1 MYISL
6 KDHTKIYLEIS
17 GEGFPLVLLHGN
29 AQSNTYFDKQVQ
41 AFQESYQVI
50 RIDFRAHGKSTNQ
63 GSQLS
68 LKKFAEDL
76 KEVVDILEIKHFDLL
91 GFSDG
96 ANVAMYFAV
105 NHPSMVHSLVL
116 NSGNISTKGL
126 FWFSKLATEL
136 SILIAYLCFWQPE
149 LPKIR
154 RLMRENLAISFAD
167 LNHITART
175 MVLIGQFDIIKRQ
188 HSQKI
193 AESIPNAVFKIV
205 PWALHDIAHLQPQ
218 KFNQIVLDFLKK
230 AV

>member
-1 MYISL
+1 MFIRL
-6 KDHTKIYLEIS
+6 KDDTKIYLEIS
-17 GEGFPLVLLHGN
+17 GKGFPLILLHGN
-29 AQSNTYFDKQVQ
+29 AQSNTYFDKQIQ
-41 AFQESYQVI
+41 AFEESYQVI

-63 GSQLS
+63 GKQFS

-76 KEVVDILEIKHFDLL
+76 KEVVDILKIQHFDLL

-105 NHPSMVHSLVL
+105 NHPQMVHSLVL

-136 SILIAYLCFWQPE
+136 SILLAYLCFWQPE

-154 RLMRENLAISFAD
+154 RLMRENLSISFAD
-167 LNHITART
+167 LGRITART
-175 MVLIGQFDIIKRQ
+175 LVLIGQFDIIKRQ

-193 AESIPNAVFKIV
+193 AKSIPNAILKIV
-205 PWALHDIAHLQPQ
+205 PWALHDIAYLQPK
-218 KFNQIVLDFLKK
+218 KFNRIILDFLK
-230 AV
+230 ASV